1 MEISGA
7 IAAHLQKRKL
17 NILIQINEKFN
28 LGVGFFRFRT
38 LSKCLSLFKIYH
50 HATYYR

>member
-1 MEISGA
+1 MEISGT

-28 LGVGFFRFRT
+28 LGVGFFHFYT
-38 LSKCLSLFKIYH
+38 VLKCLSLFKI
-50 HATYYR
+50 